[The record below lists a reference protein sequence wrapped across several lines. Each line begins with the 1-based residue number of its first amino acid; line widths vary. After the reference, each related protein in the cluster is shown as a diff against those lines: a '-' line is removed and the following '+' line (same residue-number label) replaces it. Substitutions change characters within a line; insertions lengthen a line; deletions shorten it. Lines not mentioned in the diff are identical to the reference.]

1 MGPLLARASRSCPL
15 IKIKHHCS
23 GSGVCYFIIKN
34 HYIYQHKDH
43 LGNARISFAR
53 NSAGALEITDANDYY
68 PFGMNQLKT
77 GNAFFGSGTYKNY
90 KYNGKELQESG
101 MYDYGARFY
110 MPDLGRWG
118 VVDPLTE
125 KMTRHSPYNYAFNNP
140 LRFIDPDGRKPEDDF
155 RLLKT
160 GKLELIRKT
169 DSDETKG
176 VHTIYNEDNSKSV
189 TVNKDV
195 IDNRLDGKSKVREG
209 DDSRITDSSVYIST
223 DEKSMKSFFN
233 FIKDNVTNEFSLAG
247 YKNVKE
253 GGKEVFAISTEY
265 KKSQEGVGGYMA
277 WKILNN
283 KSMKMTEFTHLHPG
297 GTLVPSGFNGH
308 GSPTE
313 GDRGNKILFENDFYK
328 NRTPDNFNIVVPN
341 SKKTIIYDS
350 SKFEVK

>member
-1 MGPLLARASRSCPL
+1 MNHIGGLKGL
-15 IKIKHHCS
+15 I
-23 GSGVCYFIIKN
+23 GG
-34 HYIYQHKDH
+34 
-43 LGNARISFAR
+43 
-53 NSAGALEITDANDYY
+53 
-68 PFGMNQLKT
+68 
-77 GNAFFGSGTYKNY
+77 YKSY
-90 KYNGKELQESG
+90 KYNGKELQETG

-118 VVDPLTE
+118 VMDPLAE

-140 LRFIDPDGRKPEDDF
+140 MRFIDPDGRKPEDDF

-195 IDNRLDGKSKVREG
+195 IDNRLDGKSTVREG
-209 DDSRITDSSVYIST
+209 DDSKVTDSSVYIST
-223 DEKSMKSFFN
+223 DKKSMKNFFN

-283 KSMKMTEFTHLHPG
+283 KSIKMTEFTHLHPG